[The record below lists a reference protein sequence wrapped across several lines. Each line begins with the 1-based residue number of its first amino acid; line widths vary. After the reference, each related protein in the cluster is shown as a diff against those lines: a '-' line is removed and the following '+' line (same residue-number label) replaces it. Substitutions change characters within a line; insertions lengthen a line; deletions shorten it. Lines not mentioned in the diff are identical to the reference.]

1 MWYIFSLARGEK
13 IWSWKKDWEGR
24 IVELDTFAPTPQ
36 SEIYSLISL
45 SSWNIVMSQNIWKS
59 ILKSQCE
66 HLTSNS
72 DIKDQFGSLMWFQF
86 TSSHDM
92 IKWLGLQEQPKMEP
106 FRNALGIWW
115 ELLLTVHPDPGIY
128 NLLCGPKLQVLS
140 LFPTHHLPN
149 GCHVI
154 TGSMVG
160 LMWQYT

>member
-1 MWYIFSLARGEK
+1 MWCVFSLGRGEK

-24 IVELDTFAPTPQ
+24 IVELHLLPSQKF
-36 SEIYSLISL
+36 IVWFHYHL
-45 SSWNIVMSQNIWKS
+45 VMSQNIWKS
-59 ILKSQCE
+59 IFKSQCE

-72 DIKDQFGSLMWFQF
+72 DIKDQFGSFMWFQF

-149 GCHVI
+149 GCRVI

-160 LMWQYT
+160 LMWQYTQKHSFH